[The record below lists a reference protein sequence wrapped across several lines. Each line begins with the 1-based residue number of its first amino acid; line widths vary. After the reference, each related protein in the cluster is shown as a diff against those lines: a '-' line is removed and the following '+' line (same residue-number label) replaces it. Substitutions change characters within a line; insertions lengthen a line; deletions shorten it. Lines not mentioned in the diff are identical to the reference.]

1 MDSVS
6 FNDLDRRFASGSPL
20 ELSALLPAGIQDEIG
35 HFNVFNVSKIRQT
48 VQDLPTQPYQCRTF
62 YKISLLIG
70 HSKIGYPDGIKSL
83 SQPTL
88 VFTTPKS
95 PITWLPMERQS
106 GMCCVFTPEFLHPT
120 RSGVVLDELPI
131 YKSPEHPL
139 FPLEKA
145 DVKIV
150 KSIYEKMHTAI
161 ASTYAYK
168 YDLLR
173 TYTLELIHFGQQL
186 QSTIMPHPNHS
197 NFARTTSLFIELLER
212 QFPLDNPHQQIK
224 LRTAGDYAKELSI
237 HVNHL
242 NKILKETTG
251 LTTSALIAGRILKE
265 AQILLRQ
272 TNWTI
277 AEIADSLGFS
287 DFAHFAKFFKNETS
301 IPPGTYRSQ
310 AKSLNYT

>member
-1 MDSVS
+1 MNNLSL
-6 FNDLDRRFASGSPL
+6 NDLDKRFASGSPL
-20 ELSALLPAGIQDEIG
+20 ELNALLPAGIQDEIG
-35 HFNVFNVSKIRQT
+35 HFNVFNMSKIRQT
-48 VQDLPTQPYQCRTF
+48 AQSTPTQPYQCRTF
-62 YKISLLIG
+62 YKISLLVG
-70 HSKIGYPDGIKSL
+70 HSQIGYPDGIKYL
-83 SQPTL
+83 SQSTL
-88 VFTTPKS
+88 LFTTPKT
-95 PITWLPMERQS
+95 PITWLPMEKQS
-106 GMCCVFTPEFLHPT
+106 GMCCVFTPEFLHPA

-139 FPLEKA
+139 FTLEKK

-186 QSTIMPHPNHS
+186 QSTVMAHPNHS
-197 NFARTTSLFIELLER
+197 NFARITSLFIELLER
-212 QFPLDNPHQQIK
+212 QFPLDNPHQKIK
-224 LRTAGDYAKELSI
+224 LRTAGDYANELSI

-242 NKILKETTG
+242 NKILKATTG
-251 LTTSALIAGRILKE
+251 LTTSTLIAGRILKE

-301 IPPGTYRSQ
+301 VPPGTYRSK

>member
-1 MDSVS
+1 MENFSL
-6 FNDLDRRFASGSPL
+6 NDLDERLASGSPL
-20 ELSALLPAGIQDEIG
+20 ELNALLPAGIQDEIG
-35 HFNVFNVSKIRQT
+35 HFNVFNMSKIRQT
-48 VQDLPTQPYQCRTF
+48 AQNTPAQPFQCRTF
-62 YKISLLIG
+62 YKISLLVG
-70 HSKIGYPDGIKSL
+70 HSQIGYPDGIKDL
-83 SQPTL
+83 SQSTL
-88 VFTTPKS
+88 VFTTPKT

-139 FPLEKA
+139 FALEKK

-150 KSIYEKMHTAI
+150 KGIYEKMHTAI

-186 QSTIMPHPNHS
+186 QSTIMAHPNHN
-197 NFARTTSLFIELLER
+197 NFARITSRFIELLER
-212 QFPLDNPHQQIK
+212 QFPLDNPHQKIR
-224 LRTAGDYAKELSI
+224 LRTAGDYANELSI

-251 LTTSALIAGRILKE
+251 LTTSTLIAGRILKE

-301 IPPGTYRSQ
+301 IPPGTYRAK

>member
-1 MDSVS
+1 MNSVS
-6 FNDLDRRFASGSPL
+6 FNDLDKHFASGSSL
-20 ELSALLPAGIQDEIG
+20 ELKALLPAGIQDEIG
-35 HFNVFNVSKIRQT
+35 HFNVFNMSKIRQT
-48 VQDLPTQPYQCRTF
+48 VQDMPTQPYQCRTF
-62 YKISLLIG
+62 YKVSLLVG
-70 HSKIGYPDGIKSL
+70 QSKIGYPDGIRSL

-88 VFTTPKS
+88 IFTTPKS

-139 FPLEKA
+139 FSLEKG

-161 ASTYAYK
+161 TSTYAYK

-186 QSTIMPHPNHS
+186 QSTIMAHPNHS

-212 QFPLDNPHQQIK
+212 QFPLDNPHQEIK
-224 LRTAGDYAKELSI
+224 LRTAADYANELNI

-251 LTTSALIAGRILKE
+251 LTTSALIAGRILK
-265 AQILLRQ
+265 
-272 TNWTI
+272 
-277 AEIADSLGFS
+277 
-287 DFAHFAKFFKNETS
+287 
-301 IPPGTYRSQ
+301 
-310 AKSLNYT
+310 

>member
-1 MDSVS
+1 VFS
-6 FNDLDRRFASGSPL
+6 FNEFDKRLATGSSL
-20 ELSALLPAGIQDEIG
+20 ELNALLPVGIQDEIG
-35 HFNVFNVSKIRQT
+35 HFNVFNISKIRQT
-48 VQDLPTQPYQCRTF
+48 VSNTPSEPYQCRTF
-62 YKISLLIG
+62 YKVSLLMG
-70 HSKIGYPDGIKSL
+70 HSKIGYPDSIIDL

-95 PITWLPMERQS
+95 PVTWLPLERQS
-106 GMCCVFTPEFLHPT
+106 GMCCVFTSEFLHPT

-131 YKSPEHPL
+131 YKSPEHPV
-139 FPLEKA
+139 FPLQKS
-145 DVKIV
+145 DVKNV
-150 KSIYEKMHTAI
+150 KGIFEKMQTAI

-173 TYTLELIHFGQQL
+173 AYTIELIHLGQQL
-186 QSTIMPHPNHS
+186 QSTTMLHPNHS

-212 QFPLDNPHQQIK
+212 QFPVENPRQRIN
-224 LRTAGDYAKELSI
+224 LRTPKDYAEKLSI

-242 NKILKETTG
+242 NKILKETTS
-251 LTTSALIAGRILKE
+251 LTTSALIAGRILQE

-301 IPPGTYRSQ
+301 ISPGVYRSQ
-310 AKSLNYT
+310 PKSLNYT

>member
-1 MDSVS
+1 MNSVS

-35 HFNVFNVSKIRQT
+35 HFNVFNISKIRQS
-48 VQDLPTQPYQCRTF
+48 VQDMPTQPYQCRTF
-62 YKISLLIG
+62 YKISLLVG
-70 HSKIGYPDGIKSL
+70 QSKIGYPDGIRSL

-95 PITWLPMERQS
+95 LITWLPMERQS

-139 FPLEKA
+139 FSLEKGG
-145 DVKIV
+145 VKIV

-161 ASTYAYK
+161 TSTYAYK

-186 QSTIMPHPNHS
+186 QSTIMAHPNHS

-212 QFPLDNPHQQIK
+212 QFPLDNPHQKIK
-224 LRTAGDYAKELSI
+224 LRTAGDYANELSI

>member
-1 MDSVS
+1 MDNLSLS
-6 FNDLDRRFASGSPL
+6 DLDKRFASGSPL

-35 HFNVFNVSKIRQT
+35 HFNVFNMSKIRQT
-48 VQDLPTQPYQCRTF
+48 AQNTPTQPFQCRTF
-62 YKISLLIG
+62 YKISLLVG
-70 HSKIGYPDGIKSL
+70 HSQIGYPDGIKYL
-83 SQPTL
+83 SQSTL
-88 VFTTPKS
+88 VFTTPKT

-120 RSGVVLDELPI
+120 RSGVVLDELPV

-139 FPLEKA
+139 FTLEKK

-150 KSIYEKMHTAI
+150 KDIYEKMHTAI

-186 QSTIMPHPNHS
+186 QSTIMAHPNHNNS
-197 NFARTTSLFIELLER
+197 ARITSLFIELLER
-212 QFPLDNPHQQIK
+212 QFPLDNPHQKIK
-224 LRTAGDYAKELSI
+224 LRTAGDYANELSI

-251 LTTSALIAGRILKE
+251 LTTSTLIAGRILKE

-277 AEIADSLGFS
+277 AQIADSLGFS

-301 IPPGTYRSQ
+301 IPPGTYRS
-310 AKSLNYT
+310 KEKV